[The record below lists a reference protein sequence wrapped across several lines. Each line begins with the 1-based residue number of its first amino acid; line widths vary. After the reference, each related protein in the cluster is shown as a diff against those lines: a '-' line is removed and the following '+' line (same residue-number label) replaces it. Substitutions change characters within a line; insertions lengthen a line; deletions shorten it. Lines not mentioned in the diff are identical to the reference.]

1 MSEDK
6 VRRSGNPPAEVEA
19 LRAELVR
26 IKEEKQLSL
35 SALAHDG
42 EISRST
48 WNRVLKGESFPPR
61 KEIERLSRR
70 PRLEAQHL
78 VGLWEAAD
86 AALKRVEAADAASP
100 AAPAPAPA
108 PDRDDSGAAP
118 TATADDPVGRD
129 SSTSSVPVAPLSL
142 PKDKALGD
150 AATGP
155 APAESTPSASPSG
168 HPDVTAAAT
177 ATPSVTPGPAAGVED
192 LRADPTSGAS
202 SQRASEAAGVAGQ
215 PATGG
220 ERAAVQPPGA
230 SAGEE
235 IGIVRP
241 TPAPVP
247 APKTRRTTKLLVT
260 LLALTGVLVI
270 GRWAAM
276 PDSDKDDAAAPPA
289 TGETLLDDTEG
300 GEGGQGRDTG
310 DEKQPQDTAQPSGT
324 PPVAGSDGKAQDLPA
339 TGTGESPAPGVTSDA
354 EAATPPAGQA
364 PQDEDLPGSQAPTA
378 TASTTAASSLG
389 EEGRTACAH
398 YKPNRRVV
406 LAEGMVGTNVGQV
419 QCLLNHNYGY
429 SLKEDGKFGPETEL
443 GVKAVQRC
451 SGITADGKV
460 GPNTWKYLD
469 YPQRACGH

>member
-1 MSEDK
+1 MLSEDK

-100 AAPAPAPA
+100 AAPAPAP
-108 PDRDDSGAAP
+108 DRDDSGAAP

-168 HPDVTAAAT
+168 RPDVTAAAT
-177 ATPSVTPGPAAGVED
+177 ATPSVPPGPAAGVED
-192 LRADPTSGAS
+192 LRADPTPGAS
-202 SQRASEAAGVAGQ
+202 SQRASEAAGVGGQ

-289 TGETLLDDTEG
+289 TGETLRRRGRT
-300 GEGGQGRDTG
+300 QGDRSRHG
-310 DEKQPQDTAQPSGT
+310 RRSRHHPQPQQRRTGGTLRTGPPSRLHPRRRTGLHRPHRSRT
-324 PPVAGSDGKAQDLPA
+324 PPH
-339 TGTGESPAPGVTSDA
+339 
-354 EAATPPAGQA
+354 
-364 PQDEDLPGSQAPTA
+364 
-378 TASTTAASSLG
+378 
-389 EEGRTACAH
+389 GR
-398 YKPNRRVV
+398 
-406 LAEGMVGTNVGQV
+406 L
-419 QCLLNHNYGY
+419 
-429 SLKEDGKFGPETEL
+429 
-443 GVKAVQRC
+443 
-451 SGITADGKV
+451 
-460 GPNTWKYLD
+460 
-469 YPQRACGH
+469 

>member
-1 MSEDK
+1 MLSEDK
-6 VRRSGNPPAEVEA
+6 GRRRGNPPAEVEA

-61 KEIERLSRR
+61 TEIERLSRR

-86 AALKRVEAADAASP
+86 AALKRAEAADSPSP
-100 AAPAPAPA
+100 AAAAA
-108 PDRDDSGAAP
+108 ERDDSTVAP
-118 TATADDPVGRD
+118 TATAVDPVGPD
-129 SSTSSVPVAPLSL
+129 SSTSSVPAAPLSL
-142 PKDKALGD
+142 PKDEALGG

-155 APAESTPSASPSG
+155 APAESTPTASPTG
-168 HPDVTAAAT
+168 RPDVTTTAAT
-177 ATPSVTPGPAAGVED
+177 TPSVPPGPAAGAED
-192 LRADPTSGAS
+192 LPADPTSGAS
-202 SQRASEAAGVAGQ
+202 SQHASETAEVGRQ

-220 ERAAVQPPGA
+220 EQNAVQPAGA

-235 IGIVRP
+235 IGIVHP
-241 TPAPVP
+241 TPAPTP

-260 LLALTGVLVI
+260 LLALTAVLVI

-276 PDSDKDDAAAPPA
+276 PDPDRNDAATPPA
-289 TGETLLDDTEG
+289 TGETLLDDTDDD
-300 GEGGQGRDTG
+300 GEGGDTG

-324 PPVAGSDGKAQDLPA
+324 PPVAGSNGKPQDLPV
-339 TGTGESPAPGVTSDA
+339 TGTDGSPAPGVTSDA
-354 EAATPPAGQA
+354 ETTAPAAGQA
-364 PQDEDLPGSQAPTA
+364 PKDEDLPGSQAPTA

-389 EEGRTACAH
+389 EDGRTACAH
-398 YKPNRRVV
+398 YKPNRRVI

-429 SLKEDGKFGPETEL
+429 SLEEDGKFGPETEV

-469 YPQRACGH
+469 YPKPACGH

>member
-1 MSEDK
+1 MLSEDK

-100 AAPAPAPA
+100 AAPAPAP
-108 PDRDDSGAAP
+108 DRDDSGAAP

-129 SSTSSVPVAPLSL
+129 SSTSSVPVAPLSP

-276 PDSDKDDAAAPPA
+276 PDSDKNDAAAPPS
-289 TGETLLDDTEG
+289 TGETLLDATEG